1 MKNTT
6 ITVIVVLLILASGG
20 LFLFWKG
27 KKTSKPAAG
36 SPEQLAEARAAKAAK
51 AKEKDVDSEDNNF
64 RSVQA
69 PDKMSPGANQ
79 TSRISEEKVLPG
91 REEKVLPGREKKI
104 PDK

>member
-36 SPEQLAEARAAKAAK
+36 SPEQLAEARAAKAKKRELGDQGNTAS
-51 AKEKDVDSEDNNF
+51 DVERTDQP
-64 RSVQA
+64 VGLPA
-69 PDKMSPGANQ
+69 PPPPLP
-79 TSRISEEKVLPG
+79 EEK
-91 REEKVLPGREKKI
+91 KKS
-104 PDK
+104 PQEGLKE